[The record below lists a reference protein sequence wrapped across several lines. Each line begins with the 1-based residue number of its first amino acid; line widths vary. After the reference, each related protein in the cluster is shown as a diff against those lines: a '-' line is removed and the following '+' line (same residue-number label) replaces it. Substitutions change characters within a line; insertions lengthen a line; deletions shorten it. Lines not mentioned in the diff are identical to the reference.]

1 MCVCLKGGGGCGV
14 GEQVLKYPRDC
25 ASTPAMKGVGGGQW
39 GGGAFDVAMELCS
52 NEARYAAIC
61 PRQTR
66 GGIAEWQPAR

>member
-1 MCVCLKGGGGCGV
+1 MLKYPSDCDSTPGIKKEGGGGG
-14 GEQVLKYPRDC
+14 
-25 ASTPAMKGVGGGQW
+25 
-39 GGGAFDVAMELCS
+39 FDVAMELCS